1 MHRTVKTI
9 FFLVVP
15 TSFVLLVFRPNC
27 FAENPQV
34 TVSVYDDAG
43 VSSEILAH
51 AEGQAGR
58 IFGQAGVNINWLN
71 CSSSISTHCTAPLET
86 GGPVRLNLR
95 IIPNA
100 AVSTGEQIFGVAYLA
115 PDGTGKYGDVFW
127 LRTKDLQTDSKVN
140 LASIL
145 GSVMAHE
152 MGHLLLGS
160 NSHAISGIMLAH
172 WGPNE
177 LRRIGM
183 GSLLFLPGQG
193 RRMRARVSQRAELL
207 HVEGQEHGD

>member
-1 MHRTVKTI
+1 MHRTFKTI
-9 FFLVVP
+9 FFLVALA
-15 TSFVLLVFRPNC
+15 SFILLVLPHRC

-34 TVSVYDDAG
+34 TVFVCNDAL
-43 VSSEILAH
+43 VPAEILAH

-58 IFGQAGVNINWLN
+58 IFGRVGVNVNWLDCTTAISAN
-71 CSSSISTHCTAPLET
+71 CTPPLET

-100 AVSTGEQIFGVAYLA
+100 AVSTSEQIFGVAYLA
-115 PDGTGKYGDVFW
+115 PDGTGQYGDVFW
-127 LRTKDLQTDSKVN
+127 LQTKDLQTDSKVN

-183 GSLLFLPGQG
+183 GSFLFLPGQG
-193 RRMRARVSQRAELL
+193 RRMRARASQRAELL
-207 HVEGQEHGD
+207 HVRQELGD